1 MSTKTGSG
9 QKKGVGQL
17 LIPLIAICLL
27 IIFNLFRD
35 PGFFSI
41 ETKLNT
47 NGNTVLAG
55 NLIGAGAAV
64 GNYLLL
70 GITVAKA
77 AGGPPEKVAMKVRSS
92 MTARMLGQAVIC
104 AAAVGILKTNVYATI
119 LPLLFPRIGIAF
131 RPMIDRKR
139 GKTAERDQTAEA
151 EGSDLLD

>member
-1 MSTKTGSG
+1 MAKLDPVVRKETAYAATWVAALSLVMEVAFLVLKRWSG
-9 QKKGVGQL
+9 
-17 LIPLIAICLL
+17 A
-27 IIFNLFRD
+27 
-35 PGFFSI
+35 
-41 ETKLNT
+41 
-47 NGNTVLAG
+47 VLAG

>member
-1 MSTKTGSG
+1 MAKLDPVVRKETAYAATWVAALSLVMEVAFLVLKRWSG
-9 QKKGVGQL
+9 
-17 LIPLIAICLL
+17 A
-27 IIFNLFRD
+27 
-35 PGFFSI
+35 
-41 ETKLNT
+41 
-47 NGNTVLAG
+47 VLAG

-77 AGGPPEKVAMKVRSS
+77 AGGPPETVARKVRSS

-104 AAAVGILKTNVYATI
+104 AIAVGILKTNVYATI

-139 GKTAERDQTAEA
+139 GKTAETDQTAEA

>member
-1 MSTKTGSG
+1 MAKLDPVVRKETAYAATWVAALSLVMEAAFLVLKRWSG
-9 QKKGVGQL
+9 
-17 LIPLIAICLL
+17 A
-27 IIFNLFRD
+27 
-35 PGFFSI
+35 
-41 ETKLNT
+41 
-47 NGNTVLAG
+47 VLAG

-104 AAAVGILKTNVYATI
+104 AIAVGILKTNVYATI

-131 RPMIDRKR
+131 RPMIDQKR
-139 GKTAERDQTAEA
+139 GKTAETDQTAEA

>member
-1 MSTKTGSG
+1 MAKLDPVVRKETAYAATWVAALSLVMEVAFLVLKRWSG
-9 QKKGVGQL
+9 
-17 LIPLIAICLL
+17 A
-27 IIFNLFRD
+27 
-35 PGFFSI
+35 
-41 ETKLNT
+41 
-47 NGNTVLAG
+47 VLAG

-139 GKTAERDQTAEA
+139 GKTAETDQTAEA

>member
-1 MSTKTGSG
+1 MAKLDSVVRKETAYAATWVAALSLVMEAAFLVLKRWSG
-9 QKKGVGQL
+9 
-17 LIPLIAICLL
+17 A
-27 IIFNLFRD
+27 
-35 PGFFSI
+35 
-41 ETKLNT
+41 
-47 NGNTVLAG
+47 VLAG

-104 AAAVGILKTNVYATI
+104 AIAVGILKTNVYATI

-139 GKTAERDQTAEA
+139 GKTAETDQTAEA

>member
-1 MSTKTGSG
+1 MAKLDPVVRKETAYAATWVAALSLVMEAAFLVLKRWSG
-9 QKKGVGQL
+9 
-17 LIPLIAICLL
+17 A
-27 IIFNLFRD
+27 
-35 PGFFSI
+35 
-41 ETKLNT
+41 
-47 NGNTVLAG
+47 VLAG

-104 AAAVGILKTNVYATI
+104 AAAMGILKTNVYATI

-131 RPMIDRKR
+131 RPMIDQKR
-139 GKTAERDQTAEA
+139 GKTAETDQTAEA

>member
-1 MSTKTGSG
+1 MAKLDPVVRKETAYAATWVAALSLVMEAAFLVLKRWSG
-9 QKKGVGQL
+9 
-17 LIPLIAICLL
+17 A
-27 IIFNLFRD
+27 
-35 PGFFSI
+35 
-41 ETKLNT
+41 
-47 NGNTVLAG
+47 VLAG

-104 AAAVGILKTNVYATI
+104 AIAVGILKTNVYATI

>member
-1 MSTKTGSG
+1 MAKLDPVVRKETAYAATWVAALSLVMEAAFLVLKRWSG
-9 QKKGVGQL
+9 
-17 LIPLIAICLL
+17 A
-27 IIFNLFRD
+27 
-35 PGFFSI
+35 
-41 ETKLNT
+41 
-47 NGNTVLAG
+47 VLAG

-104 AAAVGILKTNVYATI
+104 AIAVGILKTNVYATI

-139 GKTAERDQTAEA
+139 GKTAETDQTAEA

>member
-1 MSTKTGSG
+1 MAKLDPVVRKETAYAATWVAALSLVMEAAFLVLKRWSG
-9 QKKGVGQL
+9 
-17 LIPLIAICLL
+17 A
-27 IIFNLFRD
+27 
-35 PGFFSI
+35 
-41 ETKLNT
+41 
-47 NGNTVLAG
+47 VLAG

-131 RPMIDRKR
+131 RPMIDRKQ

>member
-1 MSTKTGSG
+1 MAKLDPVVRKETAYAATWVAALSLVMEAAFLILKRWSG
-9 QKKGVGQL
+9 
-17 LIPLIAICLL
+17 A
-27 IIFNLFRD
+27 
-35 PGFFSI
+35 
-41 ETKLNT
+41 
-47 NGNTVLAG
+47 VLAG

-104 AAAVGILKTNVYATI
+104 AIAVGILKTNVYATI

-139 GKTAERDQTAEA
+139 GKTAETDQTAEA

>member
-1 MSTKTGSG
+1 MAKLDPVVRKETAYAATWVAALSLVMEAAFLVLKRWSG
-9 QKKGVGQL
+9 
-17 LIPLIAICLL
+17 A
-27 IIFNLFRD
+27 
-35 PGFFSI
+35 
-41 ETKLNT
+41 
-47 NGNTVLAG
+47 VLAG

-70 GITVAKA
+70 GTTVAKA

>member
-1 MSTKTGSG
+1 MEAAFLVLKRWSG
-9 QKKGVGQL
+9 
-17 LIPLIAICLL
+17 A
-27 IIFNLFRD
+27 
-35 PGFFSI
+35 
-41 ETKLNT
+41 
-47 NGNTVLAG
+47 VLAG
-55 NLIGAGAAV
+55 NLIGAGAAI

-139 GKTAERDQTAEA
+139 GKMAERDQTAEA

>member
-1 MSTKTGSG
+1 MAKLDPVVRKETAYAATWVAALSLVMEAVFLILKRWSG
-9 QKKGVGQL
+9 
-17 LIPLIAICLL
+17 A
-27 IIFNLFRD
+27 
-35 PGFFSI
+35 
-41 ETKLNT
+41 
-47 NGNTVLAG
+47 VLAG

-104 AAAVGILKTNVYATI
+104 AIAVGILKTNVYATI

>member
-1 MSTKTGSG
+1 MAKLDPVVRKETAYAATWVAALSLVMEAVFLILKKWSG
-9 QKKGVGQL
+9 G
-17 LIPLIAICLL
+17 
-27 IIFNLFRD
+27 
-35 PGFFSI
+35 
-41 ETKLNT
+41 
-47 NGNTVLAG
+47 VLAG
-55 NLIGAGAAV
+55 NMIGAGAAV

-92 MTARMLGQAVIC
+92 MTARMLGQAAVC
-104 AAAVGILKTNVYATI
+104 AIAVGLLKTNVYATV

-139 GKTAERDQTAEA
+139 GKTAETDQTAKA

>member
-1 MSTKTGSG
+1 MAKLDPVVRKETAYAATWVAALSLVMEVAFLVLKRWSG
-9 QKKGVGQL
+9 
-17 LIPLIAICLL
+17 A
-27 IIFNLFRD
+27 
-35 PGFFSI
+35 
-41 ETKLNT
+41 
-47 NGNTVLAG
+47 VLAG

-104 AAAVGILKTNVYATI
+104 AIAVGILKTNVYATI

-139 GKTAERDQTAEA
+139 GKTAETDQTAEA

>member
-1 MSTKTGSG
+1 MAKLDPVVRKETAYAATWVAALSLVMEAAFLVLKRWSG
-9 QKKGVGQL
+9 
-17 LIPLIAICLL
+17 A
-27 IIFNLFRD
+27 
-35 PGFFSI
+35 
-41 ETKLNT
+41 
-47 NGNTVLAG
+47 VLAG

-104 AAAVGILKTNVYATI
+104 AVAVGILKTNVYATI

>member
-1 MSTKTGSG
+1 VAKLDPVVRKETAYAATWVAALSLVMEAAFLVLKRWSG
-9 QKKGVGQL
+9 
-17 LIPLIAICLL
+17 A
-27 IIFNLFRD
+27 
-35 PGFFSI
+35 
-41 ETKLNT
+41 
-47 NGNTVLAG
+47 VLAG